1 MDPRVGRTIS
11 HYRILEKLGGGGM
24 GVVYKAEDVRLK
36 RTVALKFLPPEL
48 TRDANAK
55 RRFVREAQA
64 ASALD
69 HSNIC
74 SIHEIDE
81 TPDGQLFICMAC
93 YDGETLDKIVERGPL
108 APEESMR
115 IAEKVAEGL
124 AKAHANGIIHRDIK
138 PANIMV
144 TRDGEVKILDFGL
157 AKLRGTTKITRTGKT
172 MGTYVYMSPE
182 QVKGGDVDARSD
194 IFSLGVVVYELLTGR
209 LPFEGEHEAAVM
221 YQIVNADPKPLSELS
236 RDIPAG
242 LQRVIVKA
250 LEKNVSSRY
259 QSAVEMRDDLASI
272 AGGMKPMWARRPHRR
287 LNIVLASVAA
297 CAVVAAVV
305 VVAVNPGSRRALG
318 GLFQREAGEL
328 HLAVL
333 PFENVGNDPV
343 NQAFCDG
350 LMETVTTQLT
360 QLEQF
365 HGSLWVVPASEVR
378 GQKIDS
384 PSEAEKSLG
393 VNLVV
398 TGSVQRFSDRFRVTL
413 NLVDPTRGETPRQIN
428 GTMIDDFMER
438 MTVLQ
443 DETVIRLAGMLNFKL
458 HPEAERLMVAGST
471 GISRAYDS
479 YLQGVG
485 SIRRYEKKENIDR
498 AIESFEKAIGED
510 SLYAL
515 AYAGLGEAY
524 WRKHKET
531 MDPQWIPHA
540 LRSCERAVELNT
552 LIAPAHVTMGLIR
565 GGTGDAQGAIAEFE
579 RALSLEPTNAAAFR
593 GLASTYADLEKPAQ
607 ADSTYRMAIAMKP
620 DYWGGYNELGLFYF
634 KKGNYAGAVTQFQK
648 VIELTPDNAFGYLNL
663 GAAYWG
669 LEKTS
674 DAQKMFE
681 RSIEV
686 EPNYRAYSNLSTLL
700 YMEQR
705 YAEAAAVC
713 EKALKLNDTSY
724 LTWAALANAA
734 YWAPG
739 QREKAL
745 EAYRR
750 AVELAEKQR
759 ALTPRDARV
768 LTSLAAY
775 YAIIGEKDQALALLA
790 EALEIAP
797 ENPRI
802 AYFAGHTY
810 EEVGDRDKAIE
821 WIGKA
826 LEGDY
831 PVSDIERDPW
841 LDELRSDER
850 FQELLARVAR
860 SDTSGARDA
869 GTRRR

>member
-1 MDPRVGRTIS
+1 
-11 HYRILEKLGGGGM
+11 
-24 GVVYKAEDVRLK
+24 
-36 RTVALKFLPPEL
+36 
-48 TRDANAK
+48 
-55 RRFVREAQA
+55 
-64 ASALD
+64 
-69 HSNIC
+69 
-74 SIHEIDE
+74 
-81 TPDGQLFICMAC
+81 
-93 YDGETLDKIVERGPL
+93 
-108 APEESMR
+108 
-115 IAEKVAEGL
+115 
-124 AKAHANGIIHRDIK
+124 
-138 PANIMV
+138 
-144 TRDGEVKILDFGL
+144 
-157 AKLRGTTKITRTGKT
+157 
-172 MGTYVYMSPE
+172 
-182 QVKGGDVDARSD
+182 
-194 IFSLGVVVYELLTGR
+194 
-209 LPFEGEHEAAVM
+209 
-221 YQIVNADPKPLSELS
+221 
-236 RDIPAG
+236 
-242 LQRVIVKA
+242 
-250 LEKNVSSRY
+250 
-259 QSAVEMRDDLASI
+259 
-272 AGGMKPMWARRPHRR
+272 
-287 LNIVLASVAA
+287 
-297 CAVVAAVV
+297 
-305 VVAVNPGSRRALG
+305 
-318 GLFQREAGEL
+318 
-328 HLAVL
+328 
-333 PFENVGNDPV
+333 
-343 NQAFCDG
+343 
-350 LMETVTTQLT
+350 METVTTQLT

-413 NLVDPTRGETPRQIN
+413 NLVDPTRGETPRQIS

-485 SIRRYEKKENIDR
+485 YIRRYEKKENIDR

-510 SLYAL
+510 SLYAM

-524 WRKHKET
+524 WRKYKET

-565 GGTGDAQGAIAEFE
+565 GGTGDSQGAIAEFE

-634 KKGNYAGAVTQFQK
+634 KKGNYAGAVTQFEK

-739 QREKAL
+739 QREKAF

-750 AVELAEKQR
+750 AVALAEKQR

-810 EEVGDRDKAIE
+810 EEVGERDKAIE

-841 LDELRSDER
+841 LDELRSDRR
-850 FQELLARVAR
+850 FRELLARVAR
-860 SDTSGARDA
+860 SDTSGERDA
-869 GTRRR
+869 GTRRAR

>member
-11 HYRILEKLGGGGM
+11 HYRILDRLGGGGM
-24 GVVYKAEDVRLK
+24 GVVYKAEDLRLK

-69 HSNIC
+69 HPNIC

-93 YDGETLDKIVERGPL
+93 YDGETLDKKVERGPL
-108 APEESMR
+108 AAEEAMR
-115 IAEKVAEGL
+115 VVGKVAEGL
-124 AKAHANGIIHRDIK
+124 AKAHGSGIIHRDIK

-144 TRDGEVKILDFGL
+144 TGDGEVKILDFGL
-157 AKLRGTTKITRTGKT
+157 AKLRGTTKITSTGKT

-182 QVKGGDVDARSD
+182 QVKGSDVDTRSD
-194 IFSLGVVVYELLTGR
+194 LFSLGVVFYELLTGR
-209 LPFEGEHEAAVM
+209 IPFDGDHEAAVM
-221 YQIVNADPKPLSELS
+221 YQIVNADPKPVSEFRS
-236 RDIPAG
+236 DVPTPT
-242 LQRVIVKA
+242 QRVVDKA
-250 LEKNVSSRY
+250 LQKNAASRY
-259 QSAVEMRDDLASI
+259 QTASEMRDDLASI
-272 AGGMKPMWARRPHRR
+272 AGGTKPMWARRPHRLLR
-287 LNIVLASVAA
+287 ITLASLAA
-297 CAVVAAVV
+297 LVVVAAA
-305 VVAVNPGSRRALG
+305 VAVVNPGFRTGLAHLFYG
-318 GLFQREAGEL
+318 GTGEL

-333 PFENVGNDPV
+333 PFENIGSDPT

-384 PSEAEKSLG
+384 PSKAQKSLG

-413 NLVDPTRGETPRQIN
+413 NLVDPTHGETPRQLD
-428 GTMIDDFMER
+428 GTMIDALSEK

-458 HPEAERLMVAGST
+458 HPGAERLMVAGST
-471 GISRAYDS
+471 GISRAYDV

-485 SIRRYEKKENIDR
+485 YIRRYEKKDNIDR
-498 AIESFEKAIGED
+498 AIVSFEMAIDQD

-515 AYAGLGEAY
+515 AWAGLGEAY

-531 MDPQWIPHA
+531 MDPQWIPRA
-540 LRSCERAVELNT
+540 LASCERAVALNSLVT
-552 LIAPAHVTMGLIR
+552 PAHVTMGLVR
-565 GGTGDAQGAIAEFE
+565 AGTGDPQGAIAEFE
-579 RALSLEPTNAAAFR
+579 RALALESTNAGAYR
-593 GLASTYADLEKPAQ
+593 GLASTYADLGKPEQ
-607 ADSTYRMAIAMKP
+607 ADSTYRRAIAMKP

-634 KKGNYAGAVTQFQK
+634 KQGNYAGAVTQFQE

-669 LEKTS
+669 LERTS

-681 RSIEV
+681 RSVEV

-724 LTWAALANAA
+724 LTWAALGNASF
-734 YWAPG
+734 WAPG
-739 QREKAL
+739 QRERAL

-750 AVELAEKQR
+750 AADLAEKQR
-759 ALTPRDARV
+759 ALTPRDPRV
-768 LTSLAAY
+768 LSSLAGY
-775 YAIIGEKDQALALLA
+775 YAILGNKERALASVR

-797 ENPRI
+797 ENARI

-810 EEVGDRDKAIE
+810 EQVGDRDKAIV

-831 PVSDIERDPW
+831 PLSDVERDPW
-841 LDELRSDER
+841 LVELRSDKR
-850 FQELLARVAR
+850 FQELLAREAR
-860 SDTSGARDA
+860 SDTSGTRDA